1 MSRGT
6 QDPPN
11 PLLRNKR
18 EMSRFQILA
27 EIAEHQPAV
36 RQQEIAEK
44 LGVTPQAISEY
55 IRELAE
61 EGMVSAGHRGNY
73 EVTRPG
79 IEWMLAHAGTLE
91 SYARHIRRD
100 IVEQVAVWT
109 AVAADDL
116 NAGEE
121 AGVYM
126 QDGFLYAAKSPGS
139 ATGSVVADAKKG
151 MDVGIADLTG
161 MIEHHDGVVRIC
173 KIPGIRRGG
182 SHRIKPATLTPVI
195 SGTRFVAAVGVEAVV
210 ALKAA
215 GRKPDLFFGAREGVI
230 EAALHGIDCTIV
242 IVDEEFTDFIKRLET
257 AKIHYIIH
265 DLTLS

>member
-1 MSRGT
+1 
-6 QDPPN
+6 
-11 PLLRNKR
+11 
-18 EMSRFQILA
+18 MSRFQILA

-61 EGMVSAGHRGNY
+61 EGMVSAGHRRNY

-91 SYARHIRRD
+91 SYARHIRHD
-100 IVEQVAVWT
+100 LVQQVAVWT
-109 AVAADDL
+109 AIAAEDL
-116 NAGEE
+116 YEGEK

-126 QDGFLYAAKSPGS
+126 QDGFLYASRDPKS
-139 ATGSVVADAKKG
+139 ATGSVVADAVKG
-151 MDVGIADLTG
+151 TDVGIAHLTG
-161 MIEHHDGVVRIC
+161 MIEHHDGVVHIC

-182 SHRIKPATLTPVI
+182 SHRVQPDDLKGIILGI
-195 SGTRFVAAVGVEAVV
+195 RFVAAAGIEAVV
-210 ALKAA
+210 ALQAA

-230 EAALHGIDCTIV
+230 EAALHGIDCVIG
-242 IVDEEFTDFIKRLET
+242 IVDEEFTDFIKRLES
-257 AKIHYIIH
+257 AKIQYIIH
-265 DLTLS
+265 DLTVS